1 MKIQMKKLLIA
12 AMAVGMFSA
21 LPVFAGEHGN
31 MNMKKMDMHE
41 GMKMD
46 SHEAAWT
53 IVFGGAEPL
62 RTGNGLEKGK
72 AELCT
77 SNFLMKG
84 GGHPFNI
91 TLETLTN

>member
-46 SHEAAWT
+46 SHEAA
-53 IVFGGAEPL
+53 
-62 RTGNGLEKGK
+62 
-72 AELCT
+72 
-77 SNFLMKG
+77 
-84 GGHPFNI
+84 
-91 TLETLTN
+91 